1 MHSVDISPSVHVSLL
16 YVDIFSGS
24 GVPLVMRW
32 ERRDPPGPAPS
43 LGATSLPRG
52 GPQLPGLQEDVGQE
66 GMTLLAGYAR
76 PLRRSDWNVNFQIT
90 LQFSNQHGF
99 PL

>member
-32 ERRDPPGPAPS
+32 ERRDPPGLAPS
-43 LGATSLPRG
+43 LGATSLPTGRPPAPGAPG
-52 GPQLPGLQEDVGQE
+52 GCGSGGNDASGWIRTAPEKK
-66 GMTLLAGYAR
+66 
-76 PLRRSDWNVNFQIT
+76 
-90 LQFSNQHGF
+90 
-99 PL
+99 